1 MLSRLL
7 SRAYRQLTSNG
18 KHNPIS
24 REVVEKL
31 EDFYLNEGGSIIFHG
46 K

>member
-7 SRAYRQLTSNG
+7 FRECEYRAVNQQCGSIN
-18 KHNPIS
+18 NPIS

-31 EDFYLNEGGSIIFHG
+31 EDFYLNE
-46 K
+46 